1 MKRRRQVLGALVAAP
16 IAVLSMGLSAQPGPK
31 VPVIG
36 LLDAGERPEEWD
48 AFRQRMR
55 DLGYVEGRN
64 VTFAQRYAKGNIEAA
79 GTMAKELAQQKVAVI
94 VTAGAAAALAAQR
107 ATSTIPIVMGSGAD
121 QVGLGLAESFGKPG
135 GNITG
140 VSSFTPD
147 LMAKR
152 VELLKG
158 LVPTS
163 TRLAALWHRD
173 NVSSMASVRELD
185 SAAAKLGVGFQS
197 FGVANAA
204 GFEDAFAAMVRQRV
218 EALVVVNAPLMFLER
233 RKVATLALKSR
244 LPGVYGSTEYVD
256 AGGLI
261 AYGPSYPDLFRH
273 AANYVDKILKG
284 ANPGDLPIELP
295 TTFELSINAKTARA
309 LGVSIPP
316 SLLARADHVVQ

>member
-16 IAVLSMGLSAQPGPK
+16 IAVVSMGLSAQSGPK

-309 LGVSIPP
+309 LDVSIPP
-316 SLLARADHVVQ
+316 SILARADHVVQ